1 MEDLLK
7 EKTQTASTS
16 EATPRKPFWERY
28 GFTIMAVAGIVVA
41 GLVSFAVQSGALAHW
56 FSGSNDSAAGPQQVK
71 VVYIDTGAILAHVLK
86 EEANGMIS
94 QGRAAQVGHIVGS
107 TIQEV
112 ADGYAEKGDLV
123 LSRNVLAAPE
133 SNNLTGMVEKEVDA
147 RLRGAANG

>member
-1 MEDLLK
+1 MEDILK
-7 EKTQTASTS
+7 EKAQATSTG
-16 EATPRKPFWERY
+16 EAAPRKTFRERY
-28 GFTIMAVAGIVVA
+28 GFTIMAVIGIVAA

-56 FSGSNDSAAGPQQVK
+56 FSGSSDSTAGPKQVK

-86 EEANGMIS
+86 EEANGMLS
-94 QGRAAQVGHIVGS
+94 QGQAAQVGHIVGS

-112 ADGYAEKGDLV
+112 ADGYAAKGDLV

-147 RLRGAANG
+147 RLRGAVND